1 MRRQFGRLLGPQFNQ
16 TSLTLNQSCRI
27 LHTIK
32 ATLKGTVMKFLAII
46 ITTLA
51 LTACGT
57 LGGAVSG
64 AGQDLSKAGEWIRN
78 R

>member
-1 MRRQFGRLLGPQFNQ
+1 MKLVV
-16 TSLTLNQSCRI
+16 TI
-27 LHTIK
+27 L
-32 ATLKGTVMKFLAII
+32 AA
-46 ITTLA
+46 LA

-64 AGQDLSKAGEWIRN
+64 AGQDLSKAGEWIKN

>member
-1 MRRQFGRLLGPQFNQ
+1 MKLVA
-16 TSLTLNQSCRI
+16 TI
-27 LHTIK
+27 LVTI
-32 ATLKGTVMKFLAII
+32 
-46 ITTLA
+46 A
-51 LTACGT
+51 LTGCGT